1 MNLKKI
7 IIIVLILSAASL
19 YIFAFNMKAST
30 LSDPN
35 LIAFSKDNFIDSKTL
50 TETNKLVAENPNFR
64 LYFNETTSYFKVLDI
79 RTGEYWESNPSIQD
93 PWELDPAKPITNSA
107 IQKQKSTLE
116 ISYFNQAGSL
126 TTINNYQYSIYHP
139 ASILNA
145 EGERTFSVKYIE
157 NGVQVLY
164 FIEDLEVDYL
174 YFPKYMP
181 KEEFEALEDFNT
193 LSTLAYTGFNEEF
206 QAYEIVN
213 YQNMSR
219 LVKRRLYDVF
229 YGKLDYT
236 RERAIEENESFG
248 YFEQFEKVSFEIAIE
263 IKLDEKGLET
273 SIISESIVEP
283 DNVKLARI
291 TLLPLFGTAVSIK
304 EVELPPVD
312 DEPAETIIVPTEGYI
327 VIPDGSG
334 AIMEFNN
341 GKFYQNAYRKR
352 LYGLDLALMP
362 YKMPEQQQKIN
373 IPLYGMVKESGG
385 YAAII
390 TQGDAMASINADV
403 SERIDSYNK
412 AFVTFNVRESE
423 SVTIGSGFNRYGIDL
438 WTKERVK
445 SDFTVK
451 YIFLEGADNNYSGIA
466 NAYRNHLIQEHGLQ
480 VTDQTNQTVLTT
492 EFIGAYDRKE
502 FFLGVPY
509 NALESLT
516 TFKQAETIIKELKDL
531 GVHDI
536 NVLYTGIMNGGL
548 DSTVYTKA
556 DVERVLG
563 GNRGLKT
570 LNTYL
575 TSENIMLY
583 NSIDLMTASKYNR
596 LFDQYRYSAS
606 RIKGSLA
613 LEFNYHYPTRLP
625 YSETNYMHRG
635 DDYVVS
641 PLYYQAIYDRFAKDY
656 DYTGI
661 SLMNMG
667 SKIAGTYP
675 KGDALY
681 KQDAIRLQIDLL
693 EQMEYNLMTNNPL
706 GFALP
711 YSDYITD
718 LPTETTLFAIIDYQ
732 IPLLQLVLSGIVD
745 YSGDSI
751 NLPSD
756 RSDEYRFLKLIE
768 TGSNLKYTLTYDSSQ
783 ELLNTDY
790 NYYMTTHYVN
800 WIDVISQQVEE
811 LNQIGI
817 HEGYLVSHE
826 RLSNN
831 VYEVL
836 YSNGLRIVINYNRSS
851 VVVEGQTVSG
861 MNYLILEGV

>member
-1 MNLKKI
+1 MKLKRI
-7 IIIVLILSAASL
+7 IILVLILSAVSL
-19 YIFAFNMKAST
+19 YIFAFNMNAST

-35 LIAFSKDNFIDSKTL
+35 LISFSKDNFVDSNEL
-50 TETNKLVAENPNFR
+50 TETNKLVAENTNFR
-64 LYFNETTSYFKVLDI
+64 LYFDETTSYFKVLDI

-93 PWELDPAKPITNSA
+93 PWELDPTKPITTSA

-139 ASILNA
+139 ASILND
-145 EGERTFSVKYIE
+145 EGERTYSVKYVDQ
-157 NGVQVLY
+157 GVQVLY
-164 FIEDLEVDYL
+164 FIEDLEIDYL

-181 KEEFEALEDFNT
+181 KEEFEALEDFT
-193 LSTLAYTGFNEEF
+193 MLSTLAYTGFNEEY

-213 YQNMSR
+213 YQGMSR

-229 YGKLDYT
+229 YGKLEYS
-236 RERAIEENESFG
+236 RERSIEENESYG

-263 IKLDEKGLET
+263 IKLNDKGVDT
-273 SIISESIVEP
+273 SIIAESIVEP
-283 DNVKLARI
+283 ENVKLARI
-291 TLLPLFGTAVSIK
+291 SLFPLFGTAVSIK
-304 EVELPPVD
+304 D
-312 DEPAETIIVPTEGYI
+312 NIATQGYI

-334 AIMEFNN
+334 AVMEFNN

-352 LYGLDLALMP
+352 LYGLDLSLMP
-362 YKMPEQQQKIN
+362 YKMPEQQQKIS
-373 IPLYGMVKESGG
+373 IPLYGMVKENGG

-412 AFVTFNVRESE
+412 AFVTFNLRESE

-438 WTKERVK
+438 WTKERVN

-451 YIFLEGADNNYSGIA
+451 YIFLEGINNNYTGIA
-466 NAYRNHLIQEHGLQ
+466 KAYQNHLIEEHGLQ
-480 VTDQTNQTVLTT
+480 VTDQTSQTVLTT
-492 EFIGAYDRKE
+492 EFIGAYNRKE

-509 NALESLT
+509 NTLESLT
-516 TFKQAETIIKELKDL
+516 TFNQAKTIVEELKAL
-531 GVHDI
+531 GVEDI
-536 NVLYTGIMNGGL
+536 NVLYTGTMNGGL
-548 DSTVYTKA
+548 NSVVHTQA
-556 DVERVLG
+556 DIERVLG
-563 GNRGLKT
+563 GNKGLKS
-570 LNTYL
+570 LNNYL
-575 TSENIMLY
+575 LEEQVMLY
-583 NSIDLMTASKYNR
+583 NNIDLMTASKYNR

-613 LEFNYHYPTRLP
+613 LDFNYHYPTRLP
-625 YSETNYMHRG
+625 YSETNYMHSG

-641 PLYYQAIYDRFAKDY
+641 PLYYQAIYSKFAKDY
-656 DYTGI
+656 DYSGI
-661 SLMNMG
+661 ALMNMG

-675 KGDALY
+675 KDDVLY
-681 KQDAIRLQIDLL
+681 KQDAIQLQIELL
-693 EQMEYNLMTNNPL
+693 EQIELNTMLNNPL
-706 GFALP
+706 GYALP

-718 LPTETTLFAIIDYQ
+718 LPTETTLYAIIDYQ

-745 YSGDSI
+745 YSSDSI

-756 RSDEYRFLKLIE
+756 RSTEYQFLKLIE
-768 TGSNLKYTLTYDSSQ
+768 TGSNVKYTLTYDSSQ

-790 NYYMTTHYVN
+790 NYYMTTHYIN
-800 WIDVISQQVEE
+800 WIDMMSQQVNE

-817 HEGYLVSHE
+817 HQGYLVSHE

-831 VYEVL
+831 VFEVS
-836 YSNGLRIVINYNRSS
+836 YSSGLRIVINYNRSN
-851 VVVEGQTVSG
+851 VIVEGQTVSG
-861 MNYLILEGV
+861 MDYLILEGV